1 MFFSFPAYR
10 KPASHQ
16 SSTSGV
22 SAVNRP
28 CSKQKFVYNRP
39 KPDMLQSIL
48 SSKANPA
55 YNSRRLWYELNMPEC
70 TSDILDGRMLSTT
83 IPDSLLRH
91 TKEMR
96 SKRRIPIK
104 KKESKSVQNTHIL
117 DVPILYSLLI
127 HGYNLLHMITH

>member
-1 MFFSFPAYR
+1 
-10 KPASHQ
+10 
-16 SSTSGV
+16 
-22 SAVNRP
+22 
-28 CSKQKFVYNRP
+28 
-39 KPDMLQSIL
+39 MLQSIL